1 MIAPTFRHVDIAVP
15 ITRVAMAVLAVGAL
29 LPSTAF
35 GQTEPSASDSGT
47 WRYAFTVYGYV
58 PSIAGSTVFPVDTG
72 SSVEVSAKQILDRLK
87 MTAMASFEA
96 NNGTWG
102 VATDLVYVDFGYGK
116 SNSRDFVLGN
126 AGIPAGTAADL
137 DWDFKA
143 TLLTVAGEYRLRT
156 DPAWTADLLAGVRL
170 LDMSQR
176 LNWTISGNLGPIAP
190 TSRTGSSKASQ
201 NVVDAIVGIK
211 ARYEFG
217 VDREWSLPMYADV
230 GTGGSASTFQLA
242 AGVGYQFSWGE
253 VAGMWR
259 YIDYRTKSG
268 RAIKDVSFNGPQVGA
283 VFRW

>member
-1 MIAPTFRHVDIAVP
+1 MITTTFRHAGIAAQ

-29 LPSTAF
+29 LPSTAI
-35 GQTEPSASDSGT
+35 GQTEPSASASGP
-47 WRYAFTVYGYV
+47 WRYAFTVYGYL
-58 PSIAGSTVFPVDTG
+58 PSIGGSTVFPVDTG
-72 SSVEVSAKQILDRLK
+72 SSVEVSARQILDRLK

-102 VATDLVYVDFGYGK
+102 ITTDLVYVDFGYPK
-116 SNSRDFVLGN
+116 SNSRDFLLGN
-126 AGIPAGTAADL
+126 AGIPAGTSANL

-176 LNWTISGNLGPIAP
+176 LNWSISGNLGPIAP
-190 TSRTGSSKASQ
+190 ASRTGSSQASQ

-217 VDREWSLPMYADV
+217 GDREWSLPLYADV
-230 GTGGSASTFQLA
+230 GTGGSASTLQLA

-253 VAGMWR
+253 LAGMWR

-268 RAIKDVSFNGPQVGA
+268 RAIKDVSFNGPQVAA